1 MKHSS
6 KVDSSMLPVF
16 EKSKSKKKEER
27 KTDNQLEL
35 KHTKTSLKRYQST
48 NKSVVRGDSESPED
62 KIKIKKIISPIA
74 DGDETSEVTESKSAK
89 SVRSSGD
96 YASKY
101 RMKLN
106 GDEAPQ
112 NKTMRD
118 LTVSSKSKDV
128 ADHKSSE
135 RRRTIQED
143 ATDKPLMKYSPT
155 KSGMRQK
162 AENSSDKQKDILAAK
177 KRKSVSVTVTDVS

>member
-1 MKHSS
+1 
-6 KVDSSMLPVF
+6 
-16 EKSKSKKKEER
+16 
-27 KTDNQLEL
+27 
-35 KHTKTSLKRYQST
+35 
-48 NKSVVRGDSESPED
+48 
-62 KIKIKKIISPIA
+62 
-74 DGDETSEVTESKSAK
+74 
-89 SVRSSGD
+89 
-96 YASKY
+96 
-101 RMKLN
+101 MKLN